1 MEDGKDFCPL
11 CNYLI
16 ILVKINSGGGEDLE
30 QWGKHLTAKEGH
42 HSLFAGIYW
51 DSRALLVAQMVK
63 NLFAMQETWI
73 QSPG

>member
-1 MEDGKDFCPL
+1 M
-11 CNYLI
+11 
-16 ILVKINSGGGEDLE
+16 GGGEDLE

>member
-30 QWGKHLTAKEGH
+30 QWGKHLTAKEGN
-42 HSLFAGIYW
+42 HSLIAGIYL
-51 DSRALLVAQMVK
+51 DSTALLVAQMVK
-63 NLFAMQETWI
+63 NLFSMQETWI